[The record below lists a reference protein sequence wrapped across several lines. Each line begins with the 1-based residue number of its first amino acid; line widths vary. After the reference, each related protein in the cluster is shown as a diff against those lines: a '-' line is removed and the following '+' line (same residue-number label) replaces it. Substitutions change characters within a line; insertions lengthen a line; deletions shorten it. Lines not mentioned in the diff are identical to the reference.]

1 MAVNPARRADYN
13 VRPSPLFVAAMIDD
27 LRNAPLLCRLSD
39 EQLERVRRGAVQR
52 RLDEGELLFAQG
64 AAAERFYLVQAGQ
77 MRLFR
82 LAPDGSEKI
91 IEIVSPGQTFAEALM
106 FLDTPRYPV
115 SAAALAPTR
124 LIAIDARDFAAM
136 LRGSVE
142 TCFHIMGAMSQR
154 LRSLI
159 GEIDELTLHSA
170 KGRVARYLLA
180 HCPEERR
187 ALVLD
192 VPKGV
197 LASRLSIKPE
207 TFSRVFK
214 QLMTDGVIDVY
225 GAHVT
230 VRDRD
235 ALGRVAAD

>member
-1 MAVNPARRADYN
+1 
-13 VRPSPLFVAAMIDD
+13 MIED
-27 LRNAPLLCRLSD
+27 LRNAPLLSRLTD
-39 EQLERVRRGAVQR
+39 EQLERVRKRAVQR

-64 AAAERFYLVQAGQ
+64 AAAERFYLVQSGQ

-82 LAPDGSEKI
+82 LAPDGSEKV

-106 FLDTPRYPV
+106 FLEAPRYPV

-124 LIAIDARDFAAM
+124 LIAIDAADFAAM
-136 LRGSVE
+136 LRGSMD
-142 TCFHIMGAMSQR
+142 TCFVVMGALSQR
-154 LRSLI
+154 LRALI

-170 KGRVARYLLA
+170 KGRVARWLLA
-180 HCPEERR
+180 RCPADRR

-197 LASRLSIKPE
+197 LASRLSIQPE
-207 TFSRVFK
+207 TFSRVAK
-214 QLMTDGVIDVY
+214 QLATDGVIDVQ

-230 VRDRD
+230 VLDRE
-235 ALGRVAAD
+235 ALARVAAD

>member
-1 MAVNPARRADYN
+1 
-13 VRPSPLFVAAMIDD
+13 MIQD
-27 LRNAPLLCRLSD
+27 LRNAPLLSRLSD
-39 EQLERVRRGAVQR
+39 DQLERVRRGAVQR

-64 AAAERFYLVQAGQ
+64 AAAERFYLVESGQ

-106 FLDTPRYPV
+106 FLEAPRYPV
-115 SAAALAPTR
+115 SAAALEPSR

-136 LRGSVE
+136 LRGSVD
-142 TCFHIMGAMSQR
+142 TCFHVMGALSQR
-154 LRSLI
+154 LRALI
-159 GEIDELTLHSA
+159 SEIDELTLHSA

-197 LASRLSIKPE
+197 VASRLSIKPE
-207 TFSRVFK
+207 TFSRVIK
-214 QLMTDGVIDVY
+214 QLITDGIIDVY

-230 VRDRD
+230 VLDRA
-235 ALGRVAAD
+235 ALSRAADN

>member
-1 MAVNPARRADYN
+1 M
-13 VRPSPLFVAAMIDD
+13 LDD
-27 LRNAPLLCRLSD
+27 LRAAPLLSRLTD
-39 EQLERVRRGAVQR
+39 EQLERVRMRAVQR

-64 AAAERFYLVQAGQ
+64 APAERFYLVQSGQ

-82 LAPDGSEKI
+82 LAPDGSEKV
-91 IEIVSPGQTFAEALM
+91 IEIVSPGQTFAEALTFM
-106 FLDTPRYPV
+106 DTPRYPV
-115 SAAALAPTR
+115 SAAALAPAR

-142 TCFHIMGAMSQR
+142 TCFVVMGALSQR
-154 LRSLI
+154 LRALI

-170 KGRVARYLLA
+170 KGRVARWLLA
-180 HCPEERR
+180 RCPAERR

-197 LASRLSIKPE
+197 LASRLSIQPE
-207 TFSRVFK
+207 TFSRVAK
-214 QLMTDGVIDVY
+214 QLASDGVIEVQ

-230 VRDRD
+230 VLDRE
-235 ALGRVAAD
+235 ALARVAAD